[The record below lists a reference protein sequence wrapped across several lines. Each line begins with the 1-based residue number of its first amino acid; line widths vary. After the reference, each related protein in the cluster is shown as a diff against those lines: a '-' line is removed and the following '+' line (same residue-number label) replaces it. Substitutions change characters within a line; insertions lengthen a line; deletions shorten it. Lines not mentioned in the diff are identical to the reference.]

1 MKKVL
6 FLFWI
11 AACWYLAGMY
21 RSFPLMIAAVAGI
34 LVFLAAS
41 LLPYFLKRQ
50 LVLSFPQALATVERG
65 ETIRADLQIHNR
77 GRLPVGRFRLRFRCE
92 SVFYRAD
99 KKKCKRWG
107 SVGSGESVR
116 VQTEFPAPFC
126 GMVLL
131 SLERGYVYDF
141 LSLFRTRIRQKPKME
156 IAVLPLQRKMLFSFA
171 ADTNPES
178 LGYEQT
184 APQLAGSD
192 RNEIRQIRAYTP
204 GDTYRTIHWNQ
215 SARTDTLLVKE
226 YSREEDRRIRLSVDL
241 TSPKKISVPAENAF
255 YELLYALLLGLLA
268 DHLCPVVVW
277 QSTEG
282 KQSCELTSENDCRT
296 WLARLYRESAQQDT
310 LPQDAM
316 EGLRFGRDL
325 CLWYKGKP
333 VVSFTVENYEAEL
346 EQSIRL
352 G

>member
-1 MKKVL
+1 
-6 FLFWI
+6 
-11 AACWYLAGMY
+11 
-21 RSFPLMIAAVAGI
+21 
-34 LVFLAAS
+34 
-41 LLPYFLKRQ
+41 
-50 LVLSFPQALATVERG
+50 
-65 ETIRADLQIHNR
+65 
-77 GRLPVGRFRLRFRCE
+77 
-92 SVFYRAD
+92 
-99 KKKCKRWG
+99 
-107 SVGSGESVR
+107 
-116 VQTEFPAPFC
+116 
-126 GMVLL
+126 
-131 SLERGYVYDF
+131 
-141 LSLFRTRIRQKPKME
+141 ME

-296 WLARLYRESAQQDT
+296 WLVRLYRESAQQDT